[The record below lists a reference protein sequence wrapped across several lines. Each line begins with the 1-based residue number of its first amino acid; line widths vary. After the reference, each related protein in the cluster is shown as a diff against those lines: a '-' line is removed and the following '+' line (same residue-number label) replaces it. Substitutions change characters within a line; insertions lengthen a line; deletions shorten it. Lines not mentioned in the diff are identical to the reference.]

1 MSIIENTLRNLQE
14 KKDNEDLHL
23 DVPETQVVE
32 EASMNIKPA
41 RGRAFVVISIVLTL
55 LGLGAYY
62 GLEKYQENLNN
73 KSESLAYNFDLLES
87 LTVPVDVSTK
97 EVTPHKNT
105 GVVDTNQETQ
115 VTSVNE
121 TLQVKQD
128 HKEAVTENKTPKVST
143 RDNTITELTVGP
155 PLSDKQGI
163 KLPERDISKDN
174 VSSVG
179 DMGVD
184 ESNHDIRVTTIAEET
199 SFKQKFG
206 SEELHRGVSQPENIK
221 VSPEFVKYLT
231 QPREKQTTILEEHVK
246 ETRIKQESDS
256 EVLPHVVPQAE
267 DIKVSSEFVEYLAQS
282 ETQAEKKLTTILE
295 EHVVVKQLKRARH
308 LINIGSYAE
317 AIDLLKPIID
327 RKEEIWDTYLLMGA
341 AYVGLDELDYAEEYL
356 RNGLAINGNVP
367 QLWLQYAIIEQQRG
381 RHEAALRILNGP
393 ERLAPDIPEVQLNI
407 GYSYDAIGNQKLSIK
422 AYNSFLKLTEGN
434 SAYIMVRH
442 KVLERLHNLK

>member
-1 MSIIENTLRNLQE
+1 ME
-14 KKDNEDLHL
+14 K
-23 DVPETQVVE
+23 
-32 EASMNIKPA
+32 EAEINNKPVN
-41 RGRAFVVISIVLTL
+41 GRKFIVILIVLSL
-55 LGLGAYY
+55 FGLGAYY
-62 GLEKYQENLNN
+62 GLGKYQENLNN
-73 KSESLAYNFDLLES
+73 KRENLNFNFDPLEP
-87 LTVPVDVSTK
+87 LTALVDVSSK
-97 EVTPHKNT
+97 
-105 GVVDTNQETQ
+105 GVVDANQETH
-115 VTSVNE
+115 VASVNE
-121 TLQVKQD
+121 TVQVKQD
-128 HKEAVTENKTPKVST
+128 HKEAVTEYKTPKVST
-143 RDNTITELTVGP
+143 RDNAITELTAEP

-179 DMGVD
+179 GIGVD

-206 SEELHRGVSQPENIK
+206 SEELHRGVSQ
-221 VSPEFVKYLT
+221 
-231 QPREKQTTILEEHVK
+231 
-246 ETRIKQESDS
+246 
-256 EVLPHVVPQAE
+256 AE
-267 DIKVSSEFVEYLAQS
+267 DIKVFPEFVEYLTQS
-282 ETQAEKKLTTILE
+282 ETQEEKKLTTILD
-295 EHVVVKQLKRARH
+295 EHVVGKQLKRARH

-434 SAYIMVRH
+434 SAYMMVRH
-442 KVLERLHNLK
+442 KVLERLHNVK

>member
-14 KKDNEDLHL
+14 KKDNEELHR

-32 EASMNIKPA
+32 KEASMNIKPA

-62 GLEKYQENLNN
+62 GLEKYQENL
-73 KSESLAYNFDLLES
+73 AYNFDLLES
-87 LTVPVDVSTK
+87 LTAPVDVSTK
-97 EVTPHKNT
+97 DVTLHKNT

-121 TLQVKQD
+121 TLEVKPD
-128 HKEAVTENKTPKVST
+128 HKETVTAYKTPKAST
-143 RDNTITELTVGP
+143 QDNAITELAIGP
-155 PLSDKQGI
+155 HLSDKQGI
-163 KLPERDISKDN
+163 KSSQRDISKDN

-206 SEELHRGVSQPENIK
+206 SEEFHHGILQPENIK
-221 VSPEFVKYLT
+221 ISSVFAEYLT
-231 QPREKQTTILEEHVK
+231 
-246 ETRIKQESDS
+246 
-256 EVLPHVVPQAE
+256 
-267 DIKVSSEFVEYLAQS
+267 QS

-295 EHVVVKQLKRARH
+295 EHVVGKQLKRARH

-381 RHEAALRILNGP
+381 RHEAALRILHGP